1 MFKVE
6 KFWAVRKFLNQAVF
20 AERLETLTAFTACL
34 HGTKKLTLIFF
45 LTSLRGFFR
54 VFQIYTILEL
64 LITITFVLC
73 SVKHTVLK
81 LRQNYNSIT
90 IFSSYRIF

>member
-45 LTSLRGFFR
+45 LTSLRGFFSCISNIHNTR
-54 VFQIYTILEL
+54 
-64 LITITFVLC
+64 ITDNHHFC
-73 SVKHTVLK
+73 
-81 LRQNYNSIT
+81 
-90 IFSSYRIF
+90 FM